1 MSYVSDISLRG
12 AIALLAVI
20 LALLTAGTWTI
31 VHWTTERLIHDD
43 ARADA
48 REWAHYLAANVT
60 DLRQIAAGE
69 LPTAASTAFLDS
81 TRKSS
86 QVFRYVIFNRQGYSQ
101 FVADRD
107 QIASVGLSEYS
118 PEAARAAET
127 GQTVVDTLAGQG
139 PDRPDYFARA
149 YVPVVVDGEP
159 IGVVAAFVDETDQR
173 VRFRNT
179 FLIAALSLCG
189 LTAMAFGLPAIA
201 WYRRTREKQKI
212 DRRMRY
218 LAHHDP
224 LTGLTN
230 RARLMERLEI
240 LLDRLPPSGLQLAVH
255 FIDLDR
261 FKDINDSLG
270 HDGGDFLLKMFGQR
284 LRAITRAEDIVARLG
299 GDEFVVVQSPVTS
312 RDAVESLADRIVATL
327 TEPMHFKQQEVAATV
342 TVGVALLPADGNT
355 ADAALKSADL
365 ALYAGKAAGR
375 NCVRF
380 FAPEMDDALQARLK
394 LERIIRHAVATGGF
408 ELHYQPV
415 FVLSGRQLAGYEA
428 LVRLRT
434 EEGELIPPDQFIP
447 LAENMRQIDKIG
459 AWVLREAC
467 RAAVDWPKSMAV
479 AVNLSPSQFESGT
492 IKDVVAGAL
501 ADSGLD
507 APRLEL
513 EITEALLLGNTERVL
528 QQLHELKA
536 LGVSIVMDD
545 FGTGYSSLSYLW
557 KFPFDKIKIDR
568 SFMKSFGETGG
579 DVAAVVRSI
588 ISLAR
593 ELSMRVTV
601 EGVETLSQ
609 ADFLYEADAD
619 QVQGFYFGRPMPAT
633 DVAENTLASFRRSLP
648 APSETDKD
656 KIKLVKP

>member
-20 LALLTAGTWTI
+20 LVLLTAGTWTI

-48 REWAHYLAANVT
+48 REWAHYLATNVT

-69 LPTAASTAFLDS
+69 LPTAASTAFLDG

>member
-69 LPTAASTAFLDS
+69 LPTAASTAFLDG

-127 GQTVVDTLAGQG
+127 GQTVVDILAGQG

>member
-12 AIALLAVI
+12 AIGLLAVI

-127 GQTVVDTLAGQG
+127 GQTVVDILAGQG